1 MTYIIAE
8 AGLSHMG
15 KMEYAEELIHNAVMA
30 ECNAVKFQVYKTSEL
45 IDEQRGPDRYIEFLQ
60 RELSYR
66 DFEELKDICTDHSI
80 DFLATPHT
88 VGAFEFLEELGVK
101 QYKVGS
107 GDRGEILELA
117 LKTGKKTYVSTG
129 MRDSKQLTDLMLERF
144 EYRNM
149 VFMHCITQYPVTAEN
164 VNLGVLNYFK
174 RCFGEYVPSKYG
186 YSDHFPGTYA
196 CELAVA
202 MGATVIEKHIRLP
215 ESEGQDNS
223 CALNAEELKELV
235 RKIRKIEVMI
245 GSEERIYSQAERENE
260 SWALKGKNGKRPY
273 S

>member
-1 MTYIIAE
+1 
-8 AGLSHMG
+8 MG
-15 KMEYAEELIHNAVMA
+15 RIDYAEELIHDAVA
-30 ECNAVKFQVYKTSEL
+30 AGCDCVKFQVYQTDEL
-45 IDEQRGPDRYIEFLQ
+45 IDKKRGPERYAEFKE
-60 RELSYR
+60 RELSY
-66 DFEELKDICTDHSI
+66 DQFVQLHDICEWHGI

-88 VGAFEFLEELGVK
+88 VGAFEFLEELGVE

-129 MRDSKQLTDLMLERF
+129 MRNQQEAVKLIWKTWGYNATVL
-144 EYRNM
+144 
-149 VFMHCITQYPVTAEN
+149 HCITQYPVTDET
-164 VNLGVLNYFK
+164 VNLGFMRFLNQH
-174 RCFGEYVPSKYG
+174 CSKWG

-202 MGATVIEKHIRLP
+202 MGASVIEKHIRLP